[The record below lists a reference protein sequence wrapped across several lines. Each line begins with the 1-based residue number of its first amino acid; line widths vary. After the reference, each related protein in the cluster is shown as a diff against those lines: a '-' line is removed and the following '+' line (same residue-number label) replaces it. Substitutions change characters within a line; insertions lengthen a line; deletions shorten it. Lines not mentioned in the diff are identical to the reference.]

1 MAVSASAQLI
11 AGIKQGVAFAEFE
24 QLRLKLGVSTA
35 LLAAVIHISDRTLAR
50 RKQEGRL
57 QPDESDRLY
66 RIVRLYQRTLE
77 VLGDPAAQQWLTSP
91 KRFLE
96 GKTPLEFADTE
107 VGAHEIELA
116 LGRLEHG
123 VFA

>member
-24 QLRLKLGVSTA
+24 QLRLRLGVSTG

-66 RIVRLYQRTLE
+66 RIGRLYQRALE

-123 VFA
+123 VFT